1 MITRYMETRDPAIYK
16 KYKSVRNA
24 VTREIRKIV
33 RNEQHEVAL
42 QCKSNPKKFWNYIN
56 SKRTTKSAI
65 GDLVTTDNYG
75 NTVTVSGNEQKAE
88 VLGSYFSGVFTKE
101 NNISYDTRNII
112 KADETLSQLNCQF
125 GKEIILDKISQL
137 NVWMNGLITW
147 TKEFKLMLYILTLR
161 RHSIKF
167 HIKALS
173 VNLRHII

>member
-75 NTVTVSGNEQKAE
+75 NNVTVSGNEQKAE
-88 VLGSYFSGVFTKE
+88 VLGSYFSGVFT
-101 NNISYDTRNII
+101 ITYFLLVVLTVTGITDITRFH
-112 KADETLSQLNCQF
+112 TLASFRHRIYLL
-125 GKEIILDKISQL
+125 ILLLCSTQ
-137 NVWMNGLITW
+137 NSGSTCGLVKDDW
-147 TKEFKLMLYILTLR
+147 
-161 RHSIKF
+161 
-167 HIKALS
+167 
-173 VNLRHII
+173 